1 MYCPVFRN
9 HNSVPHLFAK
19 LCFIVSIK
27 SSNIFD
33 IISDLCIRLHPSLP
47 WAWLHKRTLVCKHRA
62 VGEDAFSL
70 IWDAREILGEST
82 RIKELRRKLG
92 REVFSFLAAS
102 HLYIWVNLNS
112 LWEAHLHHHHTPL
125 HRHHALESWAHMVAR
140 ISVPI
145 TRNRWKVT
153 ISFFATKSSLISR
166 SVHREQI
173 AGSKRMADSHCK
185 TFLVRITKK
194 RSCSL
199 FWPNT
204 SFVVLLQFEIYWW
217 NILEKYCSL
226 VVYGFALG

>member
-1 MYCPVFRN
+1 MLHCIHQIIKYFR
-9 HNSVPHLFAK
+9 HHFWP
-19 LCFIVSIK
+19 
-27 SSNIFD
+27 
-33 IISDLCIRLHPSLP
+33 LHHVASFSAFY
-47 WAWLHKRTLVCKHRA
+47 WAWLHKRTLLCKHRA

-153 ISFFATKSSLISR
+153 ISFFDHKILFNISVCPQGTNCR
-166 SVHREQI
+166 FQKNGR
-173 AGSKRMADSHCK
+173 
-185 TFLVRITKK
+185 
-194 RSCSL
+194 
-199 FWPNT
+199 
-204 SFVVLLQFEIYWW
+204 
-217 NILEKYCSL
+217 
-226 VVYGFALG
+226 